1 MWRSPLNTT
10 ILATT
15 TYRKLNKVPDGTS
28 TQVIAQMI
36 NKCRIKMVQE
46 ELYNVR
52 DPPQRGEK
60 EIDPIVTWEPD
71 L

>member
-1 MWRSPLNTT
+1 
-10 ILATT
+10 
-15 TYRKLNKVPDGTS
+15 
-28 TQVIAQMI
+28 
-36 NKCRIKMVQE
+36 MVQE